1 MENPKK
7 VVKITVIETGG
18 EFTGGT
24 ITDKDTVEAVK
35 QKIEGGEMCS
45 NFDFGEGDTFDACS
59 FNDILGIYG
68 PHVPDCKVRIEESN
82 NGKDGDFEETYEGPI
97 ENTDIRIFQSSN
109 PYPEKIAKDHL
120 GIYTYKYEK
129 RIHTEFTISIPEGGD
144 FDLKDI
150 YLGYM
155 LMDETFFT
163 SDEILEHILYI
174 PKKELDPYIVEYS
187 EDELKD
193 DEDRQEIMDE
203 LISEIFSESPEL
215 AKKIIDKHSIYA
227 DNSEGKGEWENDY
240 VKILD
245 STDDIFDQ
253 KILFEGGEY

>member
-1 MENPKK
+1 MKDPNK
-7 VVKITVIETGG
+7 VVRITVIETGG

-35 QKIEGGEMCS
+35 QKIEDGEMSS
-45 NFDFGEGDTFDACS
+45 NFDFGEGDIFDACS

-68 PHVPDCKVRIEESN
+68 PHVPGCKVLIEESN

-97 ENTDIRIFQSSN
+97 ADTEIRIFQSSN

-129 RIHTEFTISIPEGGD
+129 RIHTEFTISIPEGED

-174 PKKELDPYIVEYS
+174 PKKDLD
-187 EDELKD
+187 
-193 DEDRQEIMDE
+193 DRQEIMDE
-203 LISEIFSESPEL
+203 LIGEIFSESPEL
-215 AKKIIDKHSIYA
+215 AKKIIEKHSIYA

-253 KILFEGGEY
+253 KILFESGGY